1 MADKSNQKSAAG
13 CVVLIFAG
21 MFIFMVF
28 SFIFSFLEDTEEI
41 NIALP
46 VILILFFSF
55 IAVVIAVVI
64 KTISKVASQSQ
75 SSNGTETKRP
85 VAGKTDLSG
94 SKGPFSDDKDEK
106 AFRNSRPKGNQY
118 TFCPFCGARISTGSK
133 HCKQCGNNTS
143 KW

>member
-1 MADKSNQKSAAG
+1 MADKSNQKTAAG
-13 CVVLIFAG
+13 CSVLIFAG
-21 MFIFMVF
+21 MIIFMVF
-28 SFIFSFLEDTEEI
+28 SFIFSFLEDADGL

-46 VILILFFSF
+46 VLLILFIAF
-55 IAVVIAVVI
+55 IAIAIAVAI
-64 KTISKVASQSQ
+64 KTISKIASQSQ
-75 SSNGTETKRP
+75 SSNETETKRP
-85 VAGKTDLSG
+85 ASGKAELSG